1 MTEITITLF
10 EQELTQII
18 QVLNQLPTGTGAYPL
33 VQKLA
38 SQLPT
43 PDNIIK
49 E

>member
-38 SQLPT
+38 AQLPE
-43 PDNIIK
+43 PDKTTK

>member
-10 EQELTQII
+10 EQELIQII

-38 SQLPT
+38 AQLPEAEKT
-43 PDNIIK
+43 PEK
-49 E
+49 